1 LTTYQA
7 PCLSVLNELV
17 TGGVAI
23 DVADPRAIVQEQVDA
38 YNAHDLERFIACY
51 APTALIL
58 DGQGARIYEGHDE
71 MRAGYGPMMEQN
83 PSMCAEIATRIQVG
97 EWVIDEEIVSGIT
110 DEGYPPELHAVTV
123 YQVTGGK
130 IQRVQILM

>member
-1 LTTYQA
+1 METT
-7 PCLSVLNELV
+7 
-17 TGGVAI
+17 
-23 DVADPRAIVQEQVDA
+23 DPRTVVQEQVDA
-38 YNAHDLERFIACY
+38 YNAHDLDRFIACY

-83 PSMCAEIATRIQVG
+83 PSMRAEIASRIHVG
-97 EWVIDEEIVSGIT
+97 EWVVDEEIVTGIT
-110 DEGYPPELHAVTV
+110 AEGFPPELRAVTV
-123 YQVTGGK
+123 YHVTGGL